1 MCSHSPND
9 VPPEPQRNVSI
20 AAVRGAVRP
29 SKSSFVT
36 LFLCYMFSDFLI
48 KTSFVFIDVSTGT
61 RCIKFNRYTFGESDS
76 VIFHCLQRI
85 LLRIKSEKK
94 KNWSNLLPLTHSYLY
109 TRKRVIGKQG
119 LPCLLTG
126 FPSKIE

>member
-1 MCSHSPND
+1 MCVCSHSPND

-36 LFLCYMFSDFLI
+36 LFFVTCSVFFLI

-61 RCIKFNRYTFGESDS
+61 RCIKFNRYTFGESDCH
-76 VIFHCLQRI
+76 I
-85 LLRIKSEKK
+85 
-94 KNWSNLLPLTHSYLY
+94 PLFAVH
-109 TRKRVIGKQG
+109 
-119 LPCLLTG
+119 
-126 FPSKIE
+126 FIED